1 MRSLVVKKQKL
12 ALVSLAALMASA
24 VVAQTATPAAPAA
37 AAAATGHVPTKV
49 GIIQAQS
56 ALVSTKDGQKAMQEF
71 QAKLEPRKKDLER
84 KAAEIRELQDKLQ
97 RGGAAMA
104 EAAKTDLT
112 RTIDVKT
119 KAYNRDM
126 QDAQDEADQEQ
137 RKLLDELSGKMTQVI
152 EKYALANG
160 YAVILNVSDQNTPVI
175 YASNQ
180 VEITKD
186 IIDLYDKMNP
196 STGPATPPAPKPTA
210 PAKPT
215 APPATPTATPAKK
228 QPQ

>member
-1 MRSLVVKKQKL
+1 MRSFVVKKQKL
-12 ALVSLAALMASA
+12 TLFTVAVAMASA
-24 VVAQTATPAAPAA
+24 AIAQTAPATAAAPAG
-37 AAAATGHVPTKV
+37 GHVPNKV
-49 GIIQAQS
+49 GVIQVQS

-84 KAAEIRELQDKLQ
+84 KAGEIRELQDKLQ

-104 EAAKTDLT
+104 EAAKMDLT
-112 RTIDVKT
+112 RTIDAKT
-119 KAYNRDM
+119 KSYNRDM

-137 RKLLDELSGKMTQVI
+137 RKLLDDLSGKMTQVI
-152 EKYALANG
+152 DKYAQANG
-160 YAVILNVSDQNTPVI
+160 YSVILNVSDQNTPVI

-186 IIDLYDKMNP
+186 IIEMYDKMNP
-196 STGPATPPAPKPTA
+196 SSGPTAPATPAAKPPAPKPTA
-210 PAKPT
+210 P
-215 APPATPTATPAKK
+215 PATPAPVKK

>member
-1 MRSLVVKKQKL
+1 MKKQKL
-12 ALVSLAALMASA
+12 TLFTLAVAMASA
-24 VVAQTATPAAPAA
+24 AVAQTAPSAAAAPAS
-37 AAAATGHVPTKV
+37 GHIPNKV
-49 GIIQAQS
+49 GVIQVQS

-71 QAKLEPRKKDLER
+71 QAKLEPRKRDLEK
-84 KAAEIRELQDKLQ
+84 KASEIRELQDKLQ

-104 EAAKTDLT
+104 EAAKIDLT
-112 RTIDVKT
+112 RTIDAKT
-119 KAYNRDM
+119 KSYNRDM

-152 EKYALANG
+152 DKYAQANG
-160 YAVILNVSDQNTPVI
+160 YSVILNVSDQNTPVI

-186 IIDLYDKMNP
+186 IIELYDKMNP
-196 STGPATPPAPKPTA
+196 SSGPTA
-210 PAKPT
+210 PATKPAAPRPT
-215 APPATPTATPAKK
+215 APPATATPVKK

>member
-12 ALVSLAALMASA
+12 TLFTLAVAMASA
-24 VVAQTATPAAPAA
+24 AVAQTAPAA
-37 AAAATGHVPTKV
+37 AAAPASGHIPNKV
-49 GIIQAQS
+49 GVIQVQS

-71 QAKLEPRKKDLER
+71 QAKLEPRKRDLEK
-84 KAAEIRELQDKLQ
+84 KASEIRELQDKLQ

-104 EAAKTDLT
+104 EAAKIDLT
-112 RTIDVKT
+112 RTIDAKT
-119 KAYNRDM
+119 KSYNRDM

-152 EKYALANG
+152 DKYAQANG
-160 YAVILNVSDQNTPVI
+160 YSVILNVSDQNTPVI

-186 IIDLYDKMNP
+186 IIELYDKMNP
-196 STGPATPPAPKPTA
+196 SSGPTA
-210 PAKPT
+210 PATKPAAPRPT
-215 APPATPTATPAKK
+215 APPATATPVKK